1 MQQSSMGTLEQIR
14 DRVFTCLTQLIE
26 QVLNAGRPIAEFQEA
41 QEALETLPLTRAEF
55 ATAQNRLLNA
65 RSYLE
70 AGEPGA
76 ALYELRL
83 LWRSLD
89 H

>member
-1 MQQSSMGTLEQIR
+1 MKKLSAGTLN
-14 DRVFTCLTQLIE
+14 RVVE
-26 QVLNAGRPIAEFQEA
+26 QVFHEA
-41 QEALETLPLTRAEF
+41 HEALEALPLTTAEF
-55 ATAQNRLLNA
+55 ATARNRLNNA

-76 ALYELRL
+76 ALYEFRL
-83 LWRSLD
+83 LWRSLE